1 MPDSNAPMSCP
12 TGRTIAPRPSR
23 RLRKFA
29 LWGLALGLLSAAV
42 YLIATAETGPV
53 DPSVAGRGTM
63 SDGTVIFNASMI
75 VFREGLEAVLI
86 LAAITASMMGAN
98 RHLRRP
104 VFLGSVV
111 ALGASVITWFVMGAI
126 LDQFAGLG
134 MRLEAITG
142 FIAVAV
148 LLVVMNWF
156 MHNVYWTGWI
166 SQQNARKKEMLA
178 GAGGGILTGMI
189 LLGFTSVFRE
199 GFETVLFLQN
209 LRLVTSASVVLEGV
223 AIGFAL
229 TLAVGACLFIFQQKL
244 PYKRMLVITGILLG
258 FVLVVMVGGTAA
270 TFQELGWLPVHPIL
284 VGVIPVWMGTWFEV
298 YPTVETLGAQF
309 LAAAFVIGSY
319 YAAEYVKVRRPR
331 GRGEQAAVPATA
343 APVAEPIP
351 TAISA

>member
-1 MPDSNAPMSCP
+1 MTSRPRRRM
-12 TGRTIAPRPSR
+12 RT
-23 RLRKFA
+23 LT
-29 LWGLALGLLSAAV
+29 LWGLGLLSLAVAV

-53 DPSVAGRGTM
+53 DPSAAARGSM

-104 VFLGSVV
+104 VFLGSLA
-111 ALGASVITWFVMGAI
+111 ALGATVLTWFVMGAV

-134 MRLEAITG
+134 LRLEAITG

-166 SQQNARKKEMLA
+166 SQQNSRKKQLLA
-178 GAGGGILTGMI
+178 GASGGILIGML

-209 LRLVTSASVVLEGV
+209 LRLVTSATVVLEGV

-229 TLAVGACLFIFQQKL
+229 TLLVGACLFVFQQKL

-258 FVLVVMVGGTAA
+258 FVLIVMVGGTAA
-270 TFQELGWLPVHPIL
+270 TFQELGWLPLHPIL
-284 VGVIPVWMGTWFEV
+284 VDVIPVWMGTWFEV

-331 GRGEQAAVPATA
+331 NRGEDSATA
-343 APVAEPIP
+343 AVTAPIADHAAAPVTEHATSPV
-351 TAISA
+351 SV